1 MKTENNSQYIYIY
14 KKRMVFSM
22 VIKMKYLILLVLI
35 TALIL
40 PASAS
45 EAPNITS
52 WSNNHTN
59 DNSLDLEIDVNETV
73 NFNATANQTINIW
86 NWTWDGIIHS
96 SPSNNYT
103 IIFENEGD
111 YEVRVNGSNINGTTQ
126 TKVWNVAVEEEKPE
140 MKSGTPVDYSPQVVD
155 YVYVNDTVNQTI
167 NYWIITDE
175 LMTTVNWTV
184 DGEDVI
190 SSDGDGPNNY
200 TYEHVWDN
208 ASIGLNTVIFTGEN
222 ESGSQVEFRWTVNV
236 LNMSTYDEGE
246 IINHTNIFDIMDGA
260 LNRHML
266 NIKVRWFKFKVAKH
280 GGNSAPVTEKVNQ
293 LHKEIA
299 MRQMTREAL
308 LEDYKAGNIDK
319 DQYVAAL
326 KKAHMKEQNIKSEIA
341 AFTELEDELK
351 TNKGKN
357 KGQKNKN

>member
-1 MKTENNSQYIYIY
+1 
-14 KKRMVFSM
+14 MVFSM

-45 EAPNITS
+45 EAPPNITS

-59 DNSLDLEIDVNETV
+59 DNSSELKIDVNETV

-86 NWTWDGIIHS
+86 NWTLNGTIDLS
-96 SPSNNYT
+96 VSSNNYT
-103 IIFENEGD
+103 ITFDNEGD
-111 YEVRVNGSNINGTTQ
+111 YKVGVNGSNTNGTTQ
-126 TKVWNVAVEEEKPE
+126 TIVWNVTVEDEKLE
-140 MKSGTPVDYSPQVVD
+140 SGTPFNYSPQVVD
-155 YVYVNDTVNQTI
+155 YVYVNDTVSETI

-184 DGEDVI
+184 DGEDKTG
-190 SSDGDGPNNY
+190 SYGDGPNNY

-208 ASIGLNTVIFTGEN
+208 GSIGLNTVIFTGEN

-246 IINHTNIFDIMDGA
+246 KINNTNIFDIMDGA

-266 NIKVRWFKFKVAKH
+266 DIKIRWFKFKVAKH
-280 GGNSAPVTEKVNQ
+280 GGNSEFVADKVNQ

-308 LEDYKAGNIDK
+308 REDYKAGNIDK

-341 AFTELEDELK
+341 SLTELENELK
-351 TNKGKN
+351 SNKGKN
-357 KGQKNKN
+357 KGPKK

>member
-1 MKTENNSQYIYIY
+1 
-14 KKRMVFSM
+14 MVFSM
-22 VIKMKYLILLVLI
+22 VMKMKYLILLVLI

-45 EAPNITS
+45 DAPNITS

-59 DNSLDLEIDVNETV
+59 DNSLELEIDINETV

-86 NWTWDGIIHS
+86 NWTWNGIIHS

-103 IIFENEGD
+103 ITFDNEGD
-111 YEVRVNGSNINGTTQ
+111 YEVGVNGSNINGTTQ
-126 TKVWNVAVEEEKPE
+126 TIVWNVTVEEEKPK

-155 YVYVNDTVNQTI
+155 YVYVNDTVNETI

-175 LMTTVNWTV
+175 LMTNVNWTV

-190 SSDGDGPNNY
+190 GSDGDGPNNY
-200 TYEHVWDN
+200 TFEHKWDN
-208 ASIGLNTVIFTGEN
+208 ESIGLNTVIFTGVN
-222 ESGSQVEFRWTVNV
+222 ESGFQVEFRWTVNV
-236 LNMSTYDEGE
+236 LHMDTYEDGE
-246 IINHTNIFDIMDGA
+246 IINDTNIFDIMDEA
-260 LNRHML
+260 LNRHVTD
-266 NIKVRWFKFKVAKH
+266 IKVRWFKFKVAKH
-280 GGNSAPVTEKVNQ
+280 EGNAELVADKVNQ

-308 LEDYKAGNIDK
+308 REDYKAGNIDK

-326 KKAHMKEQNIKSEIA
+326 KKAHMKELNLKYEISSL
-341 AFTELEDELK
+341 TELEDELK

-357 KGQKNKN
+357 KGQKNQN